1 MEKIGIGILTYNRK
15 ESFLNLIKHLYKHK
29 TDNIY
34 VVVIKD
40 KDIDYGEDFSYMANE
55 YLNFSNNNIATNKN
69 ILLTKLI
76 ENNCKHLFLIEDDVI
91 INPEYGMEV
100 FNEYIDTAKTFNIGH
115 LCANGITP
123 RQPENCLTQPITYNN
138 KTLTCWKLLE
148 GLFEYFTD
156 DCIKKCG
163 LFDER
168 YDNAYEH
175 IEHTIRL
182 YKLGFTTGPGYY
194 ADIENSAKY
203 LKKFNLEGSTLPY
216 NSELQNKKIN
226 EGCNLL
232 IKMYCNNKTG
242 FTISSNINDSIA
254 LFKYRI
260 SKNNI

>member
-15 ESFLNLIKHLYKHK
+15 EPFLNLIKYLYRNK
-29 TDNIY
+29 TDNMYII
-34 VVVIKD
+34 VVKD
-40 KDIDYGEDFSYMANE
+40 KDIDYGEDFSYMTDDYINV
-55 YLNFSNNNIATNKN
+55 NNNIGTNKN
-69 ILLTKLI
+69 ILLTKMI

-91 INPEYGMEV
+91 INPEYGIEV
-100 FNEYIDTAKTFNIGH
+100 FNEYIDTAKEFNIGH

-123 RQPENCLTQPITYNN
+123 IQPGNVLTQTITYNN
-138 KTLTCWKLLE
+138 KTLTCWKHLE

-194 ADIENSAKY
+194 ADIKNSEKY
-203 LKKFNLEGSTLPY
+203 LKRFNPGCSTLPY
-216 NSELQNKKIN
+216 NTELHNKRIN

-254 LFKYRI
+254 LLKYRI
-260 SKNNI
+260 SKKNI